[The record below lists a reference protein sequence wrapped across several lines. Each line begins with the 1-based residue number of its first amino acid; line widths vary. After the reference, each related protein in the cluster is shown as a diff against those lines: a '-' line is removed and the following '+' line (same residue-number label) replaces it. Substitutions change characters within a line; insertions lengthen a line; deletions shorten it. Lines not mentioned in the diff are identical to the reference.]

1 MENNILES
9 AEKDG
14 LESILDSWGFSHI
27 LQTLK
32 DESIIL
38 ERLRYLEEQDLTYL
52 FRERRL
58 GEKVEFRFKLQ
69 QWKIANGYSDVKACD
84 TISVDTTFLEDVE
97 NSQYLN
103 CSQST
108 SSSSKVIY
116 DPNGYRGSIIQIDF
130 SYLHPH
136 STSIFDKW
144 KTFNL
149 KIIPLIKTML
159 TDPAHLHQLETI
171 KSREKGS
178 EQIIALLLHVLLR
191 PTIKRKANTARKI
204 YRSTIKD
211 SQMSFILHVVTAN
224 DVENCLNKLKTS
236 LYDRGET
243 LQPIIIAVGYNLCD
257 ANVLFLYKGIRE
269 RLLNNY
275 NLVIKLKTCD

>member
-14 LESILDSWGFSHI
+14 LESILDSWGFSYI

-130 SYLHPH
+130 RYLHPH

-171 KSREKGS
+171 KSRE
-178 EQIIALLLHVLLR
+178 
-191 PTIKRKANTARKI
+191 KANTARKI